1 MDITRTLGAALLLAP
16 VLAAA
21 AEPVTIGNWMVGLS
35 NDRESSYAGN
45 VNDSGSVLMETCST
59 SKDSCL
65 WIVTLDS
72 ECKEGNTYPVLMNSE
87 EGAAASSVTCMGE
100 SASGSTYRYLFTDW
114 KTLEGVILKG
124 KRVGFAFPMQAD
136 QFTVV
141 RFALEGIGEAAPAA
155 EQLAA
160 ATRKAMSGSTR
171 NTRL

>member
-1 MDITRTLGAALLLAP
+1 MNIIRSVGMAWLLTPALA
-16 VLAAA
+16 VA

-35 NDRESSYAGN
+35 NDRDSTYAGN

-87 EGAAASSVTCMGE
+87 EGAAASSVKCMGE
-100 SASGSTYRYLFTDW
+100 SASGNTYRYLFTDW

-124 KRVGFAFPMQAD
+124 KRVGFAFPMQSD

-141 RFALEGIGEAAPAA
+141 RFALEGIDEAAPAA
-155 EQLAA
+155 EKLAA
-160 ATRKAMSGSTR
+160 ETRNAMSGGTR